1 MKDGLSDRGNQHHN
15 LESARSGIA
24 SGEIELSEKQLYK
37 KICDQR
43 LKEFE
48 GEKTFFEGK
57 PAKRFLKNKD

>member
-1 MKDGLSDRGNQHHN
+1 MNDGLSERRHHKN
-15 LESARSGIA
+15 MQSARSGVV
-24 SGEIELSEKQLYK
+24 SGEIQLSEKQLYK

-48 GEKTFFEGK
+48 AEKTFFDGK